1 MTRTTLGVI
10 GTGRIGTMHVENL
23 VRSVP
28 EAPVQ
33 TVASR
38 RVDEVWAEE
47 LGIPVC
53 TTDFGELLQDP
64 EIDAVVIALSSE
76 LHVETICRAA
86 AAGKHIFCEKPVGF
100 APEPI
105 AQALAAVH
113 KAGVQLQV
121 GFNRRFDPS
130 LQKLQQAVRD
140 RAVGD
145 LHSLRVINRDPKAP
159 DLDFVRRSGG
169 MFFDFTIHDF
179 DTLRFL
185 GQSEIEEIYAAG
197 AALVDEEIAAAGDI
211 DTALVMARLDSG
223 ALCII
228 DNTRQSHNGYDQRFE
243 AFGSKGN
250 LAADNL
256 RPTSMA
262 SSLEGGVLIDRPYP
276 SFVERYREA
285 FIAELRSFVRCVRDK
300 TPVAA
305 TGEDALAA
313 VQAACAA
320 RISMRENR
328 PVRLKEVVG
337 REAVGETVS

>member
-1 MTRTTLGVI
+1 V
-10 GTGRIGTMHVENL
+10 
-23 VRSVP
+23 
-28 EAPVQ
+28 
-33 TVASR
+33 
-38 RVDEVWAEE
+38 
-47 LGIPVC
+47 
-53 TTDFGELLQDP
+53 LQDA
-64 EIDAVVIALSSE
+64 EIDAVVVTLSSK

-86 AAGKHIFCEKPVGF
+86 KAGKHIFCEKPVGF
-100 APEPI
+100 APAPI
-105 AQALAAVH
+105 VEALDAVRE
-113 KAGVQLQV
+113 AGVQLQV

-140 RAVGD
+140 GAVGD
-145 LHSLRVINRDPKAP
+145 LHSVRVINRDPKAP

-185 GQSEIEEIYAAG
+185 GESEIEEVYAAG

-211 DTALVMARLDSG
+211 DTALVMVRLANG
-223 ALCII
+223 ALCVI
-228 DNTRQSHNGYDQRFE
+228 DNSRQTHYGYDQRFE

-250 LAADNL
+250 LTARNL
-256 RPTSMA
+256 RPTSVA
-262 SSLEGGVLIDRPYP
+262 SSLEGGVFIDRPYP
-276 SFVERYREA
+276 SFIERYREA
-285 FIAELRSFVRCVRDK
+285 FVAELRSFVRCVRDE

-328 PVRLKEVVG
+328 PVRLEEVG
-337 REAVGETVS
+337 REAVRETVA

>member
-10 GTGRIGTMHVENL
+10 GTGRIGRMHVENL

-28 EAPVQ
+28 EAYVKA
-33 TVASR
+33 VASR

-47 LGIPVC
+47 LGIPVRS
-53 TTDFGELLQDP
+53 TDPADLLQDP
-64 EIDAVVIALSSE
+64 EIDAVVITLSSE

-86 AAGKHIFCEKPVGF
+86 EAGKHIFCEKPVGF
-100 APEPI
+100 APGPI
-105 AQALAAVH
+105 AEALAAVRE
-113 KAGVQLQV
+113 AGVQLQV

-145 LHSLRVINRDPKAP
+145 LHSLRVVNRDPKAP
-159 DLDFVRRSGG
+159 DIEFVRRSGG
-169 MFFDFTIHDF
+169 MFLDFTIHDF
-179 DTLRFL
+179 DTVRFL
-185 GQSEIEEIYAAG
+185 GDSEIEEVYAAG
-197 AALVDEEIAAAGDI
+197 AALVDAEIAAAGDI
-211 DTALVMARLDSG
+211 DTALVTIRLENG
-223 ALCII
+223 ALCVI
-228 DNTRQSHNGYDQRFE
+228 DNSRQTHYGYDQRFE

-250 LAADNL
+250 LAVENL

-262 SSLEGGVLIDRPYP
+262 SSLEGGVFVDRPHP

-285 FIAELRSFVRCVRDK
+285 FIAELRSFVQCVRDGS
-300 TPVAA
+300 PVAV

-320 RISMRENR
+320 KISMQENR
-328 PVRLKEVVG
+328 PVRLAEVG
-337 REAVGETVS
+337 KEAVGETVS